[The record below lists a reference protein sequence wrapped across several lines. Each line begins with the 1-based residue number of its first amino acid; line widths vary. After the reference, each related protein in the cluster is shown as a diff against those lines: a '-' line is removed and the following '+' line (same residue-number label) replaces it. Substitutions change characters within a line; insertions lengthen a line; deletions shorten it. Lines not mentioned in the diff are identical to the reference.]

1 MPQVIKE
8 IPYRAGNRP
17 STPVTLVANQ
27 QVQVPRSRDI
37 FSVQVPAD
45 FDVADNHIVRLAEAG
60 DLVYLVRIFDL
71 GQG

>member
-1 MPQVIKE
+1 
-8 IPYRAGNRP
+8 
-17 STPVTLVANQ
+17 VTLVANQ